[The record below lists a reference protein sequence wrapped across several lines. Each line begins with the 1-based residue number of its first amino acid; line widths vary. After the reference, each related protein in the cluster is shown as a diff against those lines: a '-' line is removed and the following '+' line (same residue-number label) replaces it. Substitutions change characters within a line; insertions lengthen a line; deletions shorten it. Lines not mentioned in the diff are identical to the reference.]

1 MKIIA
6 FLAIFFSLF
15 NISVPFQHR
24 LSTRTYVKKINNKDI
39 KVTEPIK
46 VEKKDTYSIIFLT
59 GGNNIMTNQ
68 IYSDFTNTL
77 ASHKFSVNFVPANFN
92 NYQEL
97 VSDLNKDYKGVI
109 TLQHS
114 SSTILSVEV
123 SKLASGIKKLIFL
136 DPVDNR
142 IFFKEYRKLNNKIEL
157 KNAKGVLFLKAENAY
172 KWSLKPLIIPFIPF
186 LGLEPN
192 SFQFNKKCKVTTIEA
207 KDFGHTD
214 ILDKTWGDF
223 MHNSRFAVGNQN
235 RDYNFLHDYHVWLSK
250 IIHYFCY
257 HNSLEIDNILKSSEI
272 DFNKITHQ

>member
-142 IFFKEYRKLNNKIEL
+142 IFFKEYRKINNKINL
-157 KNAKGVLFLKAENAY
+157 YSAKKVLFLKAKKAY
-172 KWSLKPLIIPFIPF
+172 EWNLNPPAIPFIPF
-186 LGLEPN
+186 LSLNPH
-192 SFQFNKKCKVTTIEA
+192 SFNFNRKCKVLTIEA
-207 KDFGHTD
+207 TDFGHTD
-214 ILDKTWGDF
+214 ILDKSLGDF
-223 MHNSRFAVGNQN
+223 MHNSRISVGNNN
-235 RDYNFLHDYHVWLSK
+235 RNLEFINDYHKWLSK
-250 IIHYFCY
+250 TIHYFCY
-257 HNSLEIDNILKSSEI
+257 HDSEI
-272 DFNKITHQ
+272 KNTLKYGKFNYNITNH